1 IHRLTGEL
9 AIHAASGAGAL
20 SGQQV
25 SSITPQGLALLSA
38 PVSQAIVESFSD
50 ALPPIF
56 AYLVPA
62 AAVAFL
68 LALALRETPLRAD
81 VPQDDEGVPSPKV
94 GVGGPGTWTFPAVR
108 RQGKRTA
115 GRWPIIIGMTR
126 EQSHHRPESN

>member
-1 IHRLTGEL
+1 M
-9 AIHAASGAGAL
+9 

-38 PVSQAIVESFSD
+38 PVRKAIVESFAN

-81 VPQDDEGVPSPKV
+81 VPRDDIRGASPKV
-94 GVGGPGTWTFPAVR
+94 GVGGLET
-108 RQGKRTA
+108 
-115 GRWPIIIGMTR
+115 
-126 EQSHHRPESN
+126 